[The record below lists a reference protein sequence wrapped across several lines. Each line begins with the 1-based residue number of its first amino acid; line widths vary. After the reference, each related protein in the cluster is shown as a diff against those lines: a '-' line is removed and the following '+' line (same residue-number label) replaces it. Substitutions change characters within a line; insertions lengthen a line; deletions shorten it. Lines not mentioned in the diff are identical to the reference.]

1 MEYQQGLNHDV
12 TEIKEGKT
20 SLLVPSSALS
30 QSVPPKNPAFFN
42 PNAKWNRDISMLVYK
57 VYTSSSKNK
66 TLADSICGVG
76 ARGLRASVEVPLI
89 ETIYLNDLNPIAIEF
104 AKESAK
110 LNQVQDK
117 CIFKTN
123 DVCKFL
129 NFEEREIRR
138 FDIVDLDPF
147 GSPSP
152 YVDCVLRSVC
162 NGGLISITATDTAVL
177 CGVYPS
183 VCYRKYYG
191 FPIRTEYSNEIGVR
205 LLVSFIALNATR
217 FDLSV
222 VPYFCHSNLHY
233 LRVYLKIIFS
243 SSLANTVSSK
253 IGFIKH
259 CQKCKSRRVE
269 KIREQNLVCDLCGA
283 KCVIA
288 GPLWIDSLFDPDF
301 VNSMLNEL
309 KNSEGSASPA
319 NDHNRLLKTMQICT
333 SELPIPAYFETDSI
347 ASSAKKSSISLDK
360 VISTLVSNGFQSSK
374 TIMNEKGFKT
384 NASPK
389 EIIELLYK

>member
-1 MEYQQGLNHDV
+1 MNHDV
-12 TEIKEGKT
+12 SEIKEGKT

-76 ARGLRASVEVPLI
+76 ARGLRASVEVPQI
-89 ETIYLNDLNPIAIEF
+89 ETIYFNDLNPIAIEF

-152 YVDCVLRSVC
+152 YVDCVLRSVS

-191 FPIRTEYSNEIGVR
+191 FPIRSEYSNEIGVR

-269 KIREQNLVCDLCGA
+269 KIREHNLVCDLCGA
-283 KCVIA
+283 KCIMA
-288 GPLWIDSLFDPDF
+288 GPLWIDSIFDSDF

-309 KNSEGSASPA
+309 KNSENSTSPR
-319 NDHNRLLKTMQICT
+319 NDHNRLLKMMQICT

-360 VISTLVSNGFQSSK
+360 VISTLASNGFQSSK
-374 TIMNEKGFKT
+374 TTMNEKGFKT

>member
-1 MEYQQGLNHDV
+1 MNHDV
-12 TEIKEGKT
+12 SEIKEGKT
-20 SLLVPSSALS
+20 SLLVPSLALT
-30 QSVPPKNPAFFN
+30 QTVPPKNPAFFN

-57 VYTSSSKNK
+57 AYSLSSKNM

-76 ARGLRASVEVPLI
+76 ARGLRASIEVPQI
-89 ETIYLNDLNPIAIEF
+89 ETIYFNDLNPVAIEY
-104 AKESAK
+104 AKKSAI
-110 LNQVQDK
+110 LNKVQDK
-117 CIFKTN
+117 CIFKN
-123 DVCKFL
+123 IDVCKFL

-152 YVDCVLRSVC
+152 YIDCVLRSVS

-191 FPIRTEYSNEIGVR
+191 FPIRSEYSNEIGVR

-222 VPYFCHSNLHY
+222 VPYFCHSNRHY
-233 LRVYLKIIFS
+233 LRTYLKIIFS
-243 SSLANTVSSK
+243 SSHANTISSK

-259 CQKCKSRRVE
+259 CQKCKSRSIE
-269 KIREQNLVCDLCGA
+269 KIREQNSLCDLCGA
-283 KCVIA
+283 KCIIG
-288 GPLWIDSLFDPDF
+288 GPLWTDSLFDSDF
-301 VNSMLNEL
+301 LDSMLNEL
-309 KNSEGSASPA
+309 KNSDDDFSLGKEY
-319 NDHNRLLKTMQICT
+319 NRMLRMMQICK
-333 SELPIPAYFETDSI
+333 SELPMPTYFETDGM
-347 ASSAKKSSISLDK
+347 ASLAKKSSISLDK
-360 VISTLVSNGFQSSK
+360 VISTLASSGFQSSK

-389 EIIELLYK
+389 EIIDLLYQ

>member
-1 MEYQQGLNHDV
+1 MNHDV
-12 TEIKEGKT
+12 SEIKEGKT

-57 VYTSSSKNK
+57 VYTSSLKNK

-76 ARGLRASVEVPLI
+76 ARGLRASVEVPQI
-89 ETIYLNDLNPIAIEF
+89 ETIYFNDLNPIAIEF

-123 DVCKFL
+123 EVCKFL

-152 YVDCVLRSVC
+152 YVDCVLRSVS

-191 FPIRTEYSNEIGVR
+191 FPIRSEYSNEIGVR

-259 CQKCKSRRVE
+259 CQKCKSRRVA
-269 KIREQNLVCDLCGA
+269 KIREQNLVCDLCGT
-283 KCVIA
+283 KCIMA
-288 GPLWIDSLFDPDF
+288 GPLWIDSIFDSDF

-309 KNSEGSASPA
+309 KNSENSTSPR
-319 NDHNRLLKTMQICT
+319 NDHNRLLKMMQICT

-360 VISTLVSNGFQSSK
+360 VISTLASNGFQSSK
-374 TIMNEKGFKT
+374 TTMNEKGFKT
-384 NASPK
+384 DASPK

>member
-1 MEYQQGLNHDV
+1 MNHDV
-12 TEIKEGKT
+12 SEIKEGKT

-76 ARGLRASVEVPLI
+76 ARGLRASVEVPQI
-89 ETIYLNDLNPIAIEF
+89 ETIYFNDLNPIAIEF

-110 LNQVQDK
+110 LNQVQYK

-123 DVCKFL
+123 EVCKFL

-152 YVDCVLRSVC
+152 YVDCVLRSVS

-191 FPIRTEYSNEIGVR
+191 FPIRSEYSNEIGVR

-222 VPYFCHSNLHY
+222 VPYFCHRNLHY

-269 KIREQNLVCDLCGA
+269 KIREPNLVCDLCGA
-283 KCVIA
+283 KCIMA
-288 GPLWIDSLFDPDF
+288 GPLWIDSIFDSDF

-309 KNSEGSASPA
+309 KNSENRTSPR
-319 NDHNRLLKTMQICT
+319 NDHNRLLKMMQICT

-360 VISTLVSNGFQSSK
+360 VISTLASNGFQSSK
-374 TIMNEKGFKT
+374 TTMNEKGFKT

>member
-1 MEYQQGLNHDV
+1 MNHDV
-12 TEIKEGKT
+12 SEIKEGKT

-76 ARGLRASVEVPLI
+76 ARGLRASVEVPQI
-89 ETIYLNDLNPIAIEF
+89 ETIYFNDLNPIAIEF

-123 DVCKFL
+123 EVCKFL
-129 NFEEREIRR
+129 NFEERENRR

-152 YVDCVLRSVC
+152 YVDCVLRSVS

-191 FPIRTEYSNEIGVR
+191 FPIRSEYSNEIGVR

-233 LRVYLKIIFS
+233 FRVYLKIIFS
-243 SSLANTVSSK
+243 STLANTVSSK

-259 CQKCKSRRVE
+259 CQKCKSRRVA
-269 KIREQNLVCDLCGA
+269 KIREQNLVCDLCGT
-283 KCVIA
+283 KCIMA
-288 GPLWIDSLFDPDF
+288 GPLWIDSIFDSDF

-309 KNSEGSASPA
+309 KNSENSTSPR
-319 NDHNRLLKTMQICT
+319 NDHNRLLKMMQICT

-360 VISTLVSNGFQSSK
+360 VISTLASNGFQSSK
-374 TIMNEKGFKT
+374 TTMNEKGFKT
-384 NASPK
+384 DASPK

>member
-1 MEYQQGLNHDV
+1 MNHDV
-12 TEIKEGKT
+12 SEIKEGKT

-76 ARGLRASVEVPLI
+76 ARGLRASVEVPQI
-89 ETIYLNDLNPIAIEF
+89 ETIYFNDLNPIAIEF

-123 DVCKFL
+123 EVCKFL

-152 YVDCVLRSVC
+152 YVDCVLRSVS

-259 CQKCKSRRVE
+259 CQKCKSRRVA
-269 KIREQNLVCDLCGA
+269 KIREQNLVCDLCGT
-283 KCVIA
+283 KCIMA
-288 GPLWIDSLFDPDF
+288 GPLWIDSIFDSDF

-309 KNSEGSASPA
+309 KNSENSTSPR
-319 NDHNRLLKTMQICT
+319 NDHNRLLKMMQICT

-360 VISTLVSNGFQSSK
+360 VISTLASNGFQSSK
-374 TIMNEKGFKT
+374 TTMNEKGFKT

>member
-1 MEYQQGLNHDV
+1 MIHDV
-12 TEIKEGKT
+12 SEIKEGKT

-76 ARGLRASVEVPLI
+76 ARGLRASVEVPQI

-123 DVCKFL
+123 EVCKFL

-152 YVDCVLRSVC
+152 YVDCVLRSVS

-191 FPIRTEYSNEIGVR
+191 FPIRSEYSNEIGVR

-269 KIREQNLVCDLCGA
+269 KIREHNLVCDLCGA
-283 KCVIA
+283 KCIMA
-288 GPLWIDSLFDPDF
+288 GPLWIDSIFDSDF

-309 KNSEGSASPA
+309 KNSENSTSPR
-319 NDHNRLLKTMQICT
+319 NDHNRLLKMMQICT

-347 ASSAKKSSISLDK
+347 ASSAKKSSISLNK
-360 VISTLVSNGFQSSK
+360 VISTLANNGFQSSK
-374 TIMNEKGFKT
+374 TTMNEKGFKT

>member
-1 MEYQQGLNHDV
+1 MNHDV
-12 TEIKEGKT
+12 SEIKEGKT

-76 ARGLRASVEVPLI
+76 ARGLRASVEVPQI
-89 ETIYLNDLNPIAIEF
+89 ETIYFNDLNPIAIEF

-110 LNQVQDK
+110 LNQVQYK

-123 DVCKFL
+123 EVCKFL

-152 YVDCVLRSVC
+152 YVDCVLRSVS

-191 FPIRTEYSNEIGVR
+191 FPIRSEYSNEIGVR

-222 VPYFCHSNLHY
+222 VPYFCHRNLHY

-269 KIREQNLVCDLCGA
+269 KIREPNLVCDLCGA
-283 KCVIA
+283 KCIMA
-288 GPLWIDSLFDPDF
+288 GPLWIDSIFDSDF

-309 KNSEGSASPA
+309 KNSENRTSPR
-319 NDHNRLLKTMQICT
+319 NDHNRLLKMMQICT

-360 VISTLVSNGFQSSK
+360 VISTLASNGFQSSK
-374 TIMNEKGFKT
+374 TTMNEKGFKT
-384 NASPK
+384 DASPK

>member
-1 MEYQQGLNHDV
+1 MNHDV
-12 TEIKEGKT
+12 SEIKEGKT

-57 VYTSSSKNK
+57 VYTSSLKNK

-76 ARGLRASVEVPLI
+76 ARGLRASVEVPQI
-89 ETIYLNDLNPIAIEF
+89 ETIYFNDLNPIAIEF

-123 DVCKFL
+123 EVCKFL

-152 YVDCVLRSVC
+152 YVDCVLRSVS

-191 FPIRTEYSNEIGVR
+191 FPIRSEYSNEIGVR

-269 KIREQNLVCDLCGA
+269 KIREQNLVCDLCGT
-283 KCVIA
+283 KCIMA
-288 GPLWIDSLFDPDF
+288 GPLWIDSIFDSDF

-309 KNSEGSASPA
+309 KNSENSTSPR
-319 NDHNRLLKTMQICT
+319 NDHNRLLKMMQICT

-360 VISTLVSNGFQSSK
+360 VISTLASNGFQSSK
-374 TIMNEKGFKT
+374 TTMNEKGFKT

>member
-1 MEYQQGLNHDV
+1 MNHDV
-12 TEIKEGKT
+12 SEIKEGKT

-76 ARGLRASVEVPLI
+76 ARGLRASVEVPQI
-89 ETIYLNDLNPIAIEF
+89 ETIYFNDLNPIAIEF

-123 DVCKFL
+123 EVCKFL

-152 YVDCVLRSVC
+152 YVDCVLRSVS

-191 FPIRTEYSNEIGVR
+191 FPIRSEYSNEIGVR

-269 KIREQNLVCDLCGA
+269 KIREHNLVCDLCGA
-283 KCVIA
+283 KCIMA
-288 GPLWIDSLFDPDF
+288 GPLWIDSIFDSDF

-309 KNSEGSASPA
+309 KNSENSTSPR
-319 NDHNRLLKTMQICT
+319 NDHNRLLKMMQICT

-360 VISTLVSNGFQSSK
+360 VISTLASNGFQSSK
-374 TIMNEKGFKT
+374 TTMNEKGFKT

>member
-1 MEYQQGLNHDV
+1 MNHDV
-12 TEIKEGKT
+12 SEIKEGKT

-76 ARGLRASVEVPLI
+76 ARGLRASVEVPQI
-89 ETIYLNDLNPIAIEF
+89 ETIYFNDLNPIAIEF

-110 LNQVQDK
+110 LNQVQYK

-123 DVCKFL
+123 EVCKFL

-152 YVDCVLRSVC
+152 YVDCVLRSVS

-191 FPIRTEYSNEIGVR
+191 FPIRSEYSNEIGVR

-269 KIREQNLVCDLCGA
+269 KIREPNLVCDLCGA
-283 KCVIA
+283 KCIMA
-288 GPLWIDSLFDPDF
+288 GPLWIDSIFDSDF

-309 KNSEGSASPA
+309 KNSENRTSPR
-319 NDHNRLLKTMQICT
+319 NDHNRLLKMMQICT

-360 VISTLVSNGFQSSK
+360 VISTLASNGFQSSK
-374 TIMNEKGFKT
+374 TTMNEKGFKT
-384 NASPK
+384 DAPPK

>member
-1 MEYQQGLNHDV
+1 MNHDV
-12 TEIKEGKT
+12 SEIKEGKT
-20 SLLVPSSALS
+20 SLLVPSLALT
-30 QSVPPKNPAFFN
+30 QTVPPKNPAFFN

-57 VYTSSSKNK
+57 AYSLSSKNM

-76 ARGLRASVEVPLI
+76 ARGLRASIEVPQI
-89 ETIYLNDLNPIAIEF
+89 ETIYFNDLNPVAIEY
-104 AKESAK
+104 AKKSAI
-110 LNQVQDK
+110 LNKVQDK
-117 CIFKTN
+117 CIFKNN

-138 FDIVDLDPF
+138 FNIVDLDPF

-152 YVDCVLRSVC
+152 YIDCVLRSVS

-191 FPIRTEYSNEIGVR
+191 FPIRSEYSNEIGVR
-205 LLVSFIALNATR
+205 LLVSFIALNAAR

-222 VPYFCHSNLHY
+222 VPYFCHSNRHY
-233 LRVYLKIIFS
+233 LRTYLKIIFS
-243 SSLANTVSSK
+243 SSHANTISSK

-259 CQKCKSRRVE
+259 CQKCKSRSIE
-269 KIREQNLVCDLCGA
+269 KIREQNSLCDLCGT
-283 KCVIA
+283 KCIIG
-288 GPLWIDSLFDPDF
+288 GPLWTDSLFDSDF
-301 VNSMLNEL
+301 LDSMLNEL
-309 KNSEGSASPA
+309 KNSDDDFSPGKE
-319 NDHNRLLKTMQICT
+319 HNRMLKMMQICK
-333 SELPIPAYFETDSI
+333 SELPIPTYFETDGM
-347 ASSAKKSSISLDK
+347 ASLAKKSSISLDK
-360 VISTLVSNGFQSSK
+360 VISTLASNGFASSK

-389 EIIELLYK
+389 EIVDLLYK

>member
-1 MEYQQGLNHDV
+1 LNHDV
-12 TEIKEGKT
+12 SEIKEGKT

-76 ARGLRASVEVPLI
+76 ARGLRASVEVPQI
-89 ETIYLNDLNPIAIEF
+89 ETIYFNDLNPIAIEF

-123 DVCKFL
+123 EVCKFL
-129 NFEEREIRR
+129 NFEEREFRR

-152 YVDCVLRSVC
+152 YVDCVLRSVS

-191 FPIRTEYSNEIGVR
+191 FPIRSEYSNEIGVR

-243 SSLANTVSSK
+243 STLANTVSSK

-259 CQKCKSRRVE
+259 CQKCKSRRVA
-269 KIREQNLVCDLCGA
+269 KIREQNLVCDLCGT
-283 KCVIA
+283 KCIMA
-288 GPLWIDSLFDPDF
+288 GPLWIDSIFDSDF

-309 KNSEGSASPA
+309 NNSENSASPR
-319 NDHNRLLKTMQICT
+319 NDHNRLLKMMQICT

-360 VISTLVSNGFQSSK
+360 VISTLASNGFQSSK
-374 TIMNEKGFKT
+374 TTMNEKGFKT
-384 NASPK
+384 DASPK
-389 EIIELLYK
+389 EITELLYK

>member
-1 MEYQQGLNHDV
+1 MNRDV
-12 TEIKEGKT
+12 SEIKEGKT
-20 SLLVPSSALS
+20 SLLVPSSSLS
-30 QSVPPKNPAFFN
+30 QKVPPKNPAFFN

-57 VYTSSSKNK
+57 VYTSSSKIK

-76 ARGLRASVEVPLI
+76 ARGLRASVEVSQL

-110 LNQVQDK
+110 LNHVQNK

-152 YVDCVLRSVC
+152 YVDCVLRSVS

-191 FPIRTEYSNEIGVR
+191 FPIRTEYSNEVGVR
-205 LLVSFIALNATR
+205 LLVSFIALNAGR
-217 FDLSV
+217 YDLSV

-233 LRVYLKIIFS
+233 LRVYLKITFS

-259 CQKCKSRRVE
+259 CQKCKFRRVE
-269 KIREQNLVCDLCGA
+269 KIREQTSVCDLCGA
-283 KCVIA
+283 KCFIA
-288 GPLWIDSLFDPDF
+288 GPLWIDSLFDTDF
-301 VNSMLNEL
+301 VNSMLNDL
-309 KNSEGSASPA
+309 KNTENGTSPG
-319 NDHNRLLKTMQICT
+319 NGYNRLLKMMQICA

-347 ASSAKKSSISLDK
+347 ASSAKKSSISLEK
-360 VISTLVSNGFQSSK
+360 VISTLGSNGFQSSK

-389 EIIELLYK
+389 EIIALLYK

>member
-1 MEYQQGLNHDV
+1 MNHDV
-12 TEIKEGKT
+12 SEIKEGKT

-76 ARGLRASVEVPLI
+76 ARGLRASVEVPQI
-89 ETIYLNDLNPIAIEF
+89 ETIYFNDLNPIAIEF

-110 LNQVQDK
+110 LNQVQYK

-123 DVCKFL
+123 EVCKFL

-152 YVDCVLRSVC
+152 YVDCVLRSVS

-191 FPIRTEYSNEIGVR
+191 FPIRSEYSNEIGVR

-269 KIREQNLVCDLCGA
+269 KIREPNLVCDLCGA
-283 KCVIA
+283 KCIMA
-288 GPLWIDSLFDPDF
+288 GPLWIDSIFDSDF

-309 KNSEGSASPA
+309 KNSENRTSPR
-319 NDHNRLLKTMQICT
+319 NDHNRLLKMMQICA

-360 VISTLVSNGFQSSK
+360 VISTLASNGFQSSK
-374 TIMNEKGFKT
+374 TTMNEKGFKT
-384 NASPK
+384 DASPK

>member
-1 MEYQQGLNHDV
+1 MNHDV
-12 TEIKEGKT
+12 SEIKEGKT

-76 ARGLRASVEVPLI
+76 ARGLRASVEVPQI
-89 ETIYLNDLNPIAIEF
+89 ETIYFNDLNPIAIEF

-110 LNQVQDK
+110 LNQVQYK

-123 DVCKFL
+123 EVCKFL

-152 YVDCVLRSVC
+152 YVDCVLRSVS

-191 FPIRTEYSNEIGVR
+191 FPIRSEYSNEIGVR

-269 KIREQNLVCDLCGA
+269 KIREPNLVCDLCGA
-283 KCVIA
+283 KCIMA
-288 GPLWIDSLFDPDF
+288 GPLWIDSIFDSDF

-309 KNSEGSASPA
+309 KNSENRTSPR
-319 NDHNRLLKTMQICT
+319 NDHNRLLKMMQICT

-360 VISTLVSNGFQSSK
+360 VISTLASNGFQSSK
-374 TIMNEKGFKT
+374 TTMNEKGFKT
-384 NASPK
+384 DATPK

>member
-1 MEYQQGLNHDV
+1 LSYDV

-30 QSVPPKNPAFFN
+30 ESVPPKNPAFFN

-66 TLADSICGVG
+66 TLADSICGIG
-76 ARGLRASVEVPLI
+76 ARGLRASVEVPQI
-89 ETIYLNDLNPIAIEF
+89 ESIYLNDLNPIAIEF

-117 CIFKTN
+117 CIFKTS

-152 YVDCVLRSVC
+152 YVDCVLRSVS

-205 LLVSFIALNATR
+205 LLVSFIALNASR

-269 KIREQNLVCDLCGA
+269 KIREQNLICDLCSG

-288 GPLWIDSLFDPDF
+288 GPLWTDSLFDPDF
-301 VNSMLNEL
+301 VNSMLDEL
-309 KNSEGSASPA
+309 KNSESSTSPT
-319 NDHNRLLKTMQICT
+319 NDHHRLLKMMQICT

-360 VISTLVSNGFQSSK
+360 VISTLASSGFQSSK

>member
-1 MEYQQGLNHDV
+1 MNHDV
-12 TEIKEGKT
+12 SEIKEGKT

-76 ARGLRASVEVPLI
+76 ARGLRASVEVPQI
-89 ETIYLNDLNPIAIEF
+89 ETIYFNDLNPIAIEF

-110 LNQVQDK
+110 LNQVQYK

-123 DVCKFL
+123 EVCKFL

-152 YVDCVLRSVC
+152 YVDCVLRSVS

-191 FPIRTEYSNEIGVR
+191 FPIRSEYSNEIGVR

-269 KIREQNLVCDLCGA
+269 KIREPNLVCDLCGA
-283 KCVIA
+283 KCIMA
-288 GPLWIDSLFDPDF
+288 GPLWIDSIFDSDF

-309 KNSEGSASPA
+309 KNSENSTSPR
-319 NDHNRLLKTMQICT
+319 NDHNRLLKMMQICS

-360 VISTLVSNGFQSSK
+360 VISTLASNGFQSSK
-374 TIMNEKGFKT
+374 TTMNEKGFKT
-384 NASPK
+384 DASPK

>member
-1 MEYQQGLNHDV
+1 MNHDV
-12 TEIKEGKT
+12 SEIKEGKT

-76 ARGLRASVEVPLI
+76 ARGLRASVEIPQI
-89 ETIYLNDLNPIAIEF
+89 ETIYFNDLNPIAIEF

-123 DVCKFL
+123 EVCKFL

-152 YVDCVLRSVC
+152 YVDCVLRSVS

-191 FPIRTEYSNEIGVR
+191 FPIRSEYSNEIGVR

-243 SSLANTVSSK
+243 STLANTVSSK

-259 CQKCKSRRVE
+259 CQKCKSRRIA
-269 KIREQNLVCDLCGA
+269 KIREQNLVCDLCGT
-283 KCVIA
+283 KCIMA
-288 GPLWIDSLFDPDF
+288 GPLWIDSIFDSDF

-309 KNSEGSASPA
+309 KNSENSTSPR
-319 NDHNRLLKTMQICT
+319 NDHNRLLKMMQICT

-360 VISTLVSNGFQSSK
+360 VISTLASNGFQSSK
-374 TIMNEKGFKT
+374 TTMNEKGFKT
-384 NASPK
+384 DASPK

>member
-1 MEYQQGLNHDV
+1 MNHDV
-12 TEIKEGKT
+12 SEIKEGKT

-76 ARGLRASVEVPLI
+76 ARGLRASVEVPQI
-89 ETIYLNDLNPIAIEF
+89 ETIYFNDLNPIAIEF

-110 LNQVQDK
+110 LNQVQYK

-123 DVCKFL
+123 EVCKFL

-152 YVDCVLRSVC
+152 YVDCVLRSVS

-191 FPIRTEYSNEIGVR
+191 FPIRSEYSNEIGVR

-269 KIREQNLVCDLCGA
+269 KIREPNLVCDLCGA
-283 KCVIA
+283 KCIMA
-288 GPLWIDSLFDPDF
+288 GPLWIDSIFDSDF

-309 KNSEGSASPA
+309 KNSENRTSPR
-319 NDHNRLLKTMQICT
+319 NDHNRLLKMMQICT

-360 VISTLVSNGFQSSK
+360 VISTLASNGFQSSK
-374 TIMNEKGFKT
+374 TTMNEKGFKT
-384 NASPK
+384 DASPK